1 MSDSDAV
8 EPGRNDN
15 FWRAIVQ
22 FAVKTLIVGVVI
34 TGCLLYLIDSVV
46 SDVSDMIDVQIARLH
61 EAKFSGRAFWAN
73 LERALDRA
81 AAPDNAL
88 SPERQ
93 QKLLADIHIL
103 AERARPFVAEAAS
116 VFSVTP
122 PPPPASK

>member
-1 MSDSDAV
+1 MSDSNAV
-8 EPGRNDN
+8 EPEHSDN
-15 FWRAIVQ
+15 FWRRIVQ
-22 FAVKTLIVGVVI
+22 FGIKTLIVGVVI

-46 SDVSDMIDVQIARLH
+46 SDIGEMIDARIARLH
-61 EAKFSGRAFWAN
+61 EVNLTGHAFWTN

-103 AERARPFVAEAAS
+103 AERTRPFVAEATS
-116 VFSVTP
+116 VFSAA
-122 PPPPASK
+122 PPPPANK